1 MFSKLIKFHKLRAF
15 ILVYSLMIKCSSFLP
30 KLPNQTPAYK
40 SVEKILFNKIWL
52 PVLLLHSKL
61 RRTLVMQRYT
71 YTEEPNIYL
80 DIWKQLWYFIFQATT
95 KIGNINISFK
105 DFPHTVA
112 Q

>member
-71 YTEEPNIYL
+71 FTEEPNTYL
-80 DIWKQLWYFIFQATT
+80 DILETT
-95 KIGNINISFK
+95 MVFHFSGNY
-105 DFPHTVA
+105 
-112 Q
+112 

>member
-71 YTEEPNIYL
+71 FSEEPNIYL
-80 DIWKQLWYFIFQATT
+80 DILETT
-95 KIGNINISFK
+95 MVFHFSGNY
-105 DFPHTVA
+105 
-112 Q
+112 